1 MAVEQSEQPAHF
13 SPLRNKLHE
22 IIFEADTPAGKAFDI
37 ALLVLI
43 LASVVIVS
51 LESVPGL
58 HDRYLEEFTTLEW
71 VFTIAFTI
79 EYLLRLYC
87 VMHPWKYATSFFGII
102 DLLSILPTYL
112 SIFVAGTQGLI
123 VIRGLRLLRVFRIFK
138 LGHFIKEG
146 VILIRALQAS
156 RNKIIVFM
164 MFVVLMVTII
174 GAIMYLV
181 EGGQNDSFSS
191 IPKGIYWAIVTLTTV
206 GYGDI
211 TPITGIGQFLSALVM
226 ILGYAVLAVP
236 TGIVSVELMQSEKKF
251 SEISTQACPYC
262 GNEGHDP
269 DASFCKFCGNPL
281 HSVPSK

>member
-1 MAVEQSEQPAHF
+1 MTAKELT
-13 SPLRNKLHE
+13 PLKEKLHE
-22 IIFEADTPAGKAFDI
+22 IIFEADTGAGKAFDVV
-37 ALLVLI
+37 LLMLI
-43 LASVVIVS
+43 LASVLVVS
-51 LESVPGL
+51 LESVPVL
-58 HDRYLEEFTTLEW
+58 HDRYLTTFTILEW

-87 VMHPWKYATSFFGII
+87 VLQPWKYATSFFGII
-102 DLLSILPTYL
+102 DLLAILPTYL
-112 SIFVAGTQGLI
+112 SIFITGAQGLI

-146 VILIRALQAS
+146 VVLIRALQAS

-174 GAIMYLV
+174 GAVMYLV
-181 EGGQNDSFSS
+181 EGGRNDSFSS

-211 TPITGIGQFLSALVM
+211 TPITGLGQFLSALVM

-251 SEISTQACPYC
+251 SEITTQACPFC
-262 GNEGHDP
+262 GQEGHDP
-269 DASFCKFCGNPL
+269 DAVFCKHCGNPL
-281 HSVPSK
+281 HPENIKPKS